1 MEYEKDLESEVKVFE
16 EEKMGEKD
24 EGLEMEIKEVVVI
37 FSRRGRKK

>member
-16 EEKMGEKD
+16 EEKKVEKD
-24 EGLEMEIKEVVVI
+24 EGLEIEIKEVVVI

>member
-16 EEKMGEKD
+16 EEKKGEKD
-24 EGLEMEIKEVVVI
+24 EGLEIEIKEVVVI